1 MVAAPWRRRLIGGPG
16 RWTQG
21 RWGPYR
27 APAGSGCV
35 AATGAG
41 GLASDSRTHDGVAQI
56 NTDSKMHRFEVT
68 GERLCALL
76 CAGNLST
83 GQTVAQGMRDL
94 PRFPW
99 EGPARFDSP

>member
-1 MVAAPWRRRLIGGPG
+1 
-16 RWTQG
+16 
-21 RWGPYR
+21 
-27 APAGSGCV
+27 
-35 AATGAG
+35 
-41 GLASDSRTHDGVAQI
+41 
-56 NTDSKMHRFEVT
+56 MHRFEVT

-94 PRFPW
+94 PRFPR